1 MSHKASIDYRE
12 LVRAARGDGF
22 RPGASLLFFV
32 ILTFFVV
39 MVAWA
44 AIAELDEVVRGE
56 GRIIPPRKLQ
66 EVQSYDGGIIGKVHV
81 RRGDKVAEGALLME
95 LDITRSRSEFNQA
108 LQQHHALSAEMGR
121 LTAEVRGHP
130 FVPDAALR
138 EAAPAVVLTQQRLFE
153 ARQQELQAELQVIE
167 QQTSQRRAEL
177 AEMRATI
184 ANTRSSLE
192 LSQREMALIEPLVR
206 RGIEPELNLLRLQR
220 GHQELKAQKEAAELA
235 VVRLEAAIAEARD
248 RRQAVLERFRSEAL
262 KQLSEATARVA
273 ELEQALPAR
282 EDRVTRS
289 EIRSPV
295 AGVVNQV
302 LVTTEGAVAQPG
314 ATLVE
319 IVPADDT
326 LMVEALIRPEDIA
339 FISAGQGAKV
349 KVTAYDFARY
359 GSMDG
364 EVVTVGADTVEQPKT
379 GLRLYPV
386 EVRTTTQLKTK
397 DGKPLEISTGMVA
410 EVDVLTGRRTIL
422 EYLLQPVARMQH
434 RAFTER

>member
-1 MSHKASIDYRE
+1 MSHKGSIDYRA
-12 LVRAARGDGF
+12 LVRESRGQVF
-22 RPGASLLFFV
+22 RPGPSLLFLV
-32 ILTFFVV
+32 ILGFFIAIVV
-39 MVAWA
+39 WA

-66 EVQSYDGGIIGKVHV
+66 SVQSYDGGIISKVHV
-81 RRGDKVAEGALLME
+81 RRGDRVEEGALLVE
-95 LDITRSRSEFNQA
+95 LDITRTRSEYNQA
-108 LQQHHALSAEMGR
+108 LQQHHALSAEIAR
-121 LTAEVRGHP
+121 LSAEVRGEP
-130 FVPDAALR
+130 FTPDTALR
-138 EAAPAVVLTQQRLFE
+138 EAAPAVVLTQSRLHE
-153 ARQQELQAELQVIE
+153 ARRQELHAELQVVE
-167 QQTSQRRAEL
+167 QQTTQRKAEL
-177 AEMRATI
+177 AEMRSTI
-184 ANTRSSLE
+184 RNTAASIA
-192 LSQREMALIEPLVR
+192 LSQRELALIEPLVR
-206 RGIEPELNLLRLQR
+206 RGIEPELELLRLQR
-220 GHQELKAQKEAAELA
+220 GHQELTAQKQAAELA

-248 RRQAVLERFRSEAL
+248 RRQAVIERFRSEAF
-262 KQLSEATARVA
+262 KELSAATARLA

-295 AGVVNQV
+295 QGVVNQV

-326 LMVEALIRPEDIA
+326 LLVEALIRPEDIA
-339 FISAGQGAKV
+339 FIRAGQGAKV

-359 GSMDG
+359 GSMEG

-386 EVRTTTQLKTK
+386 EVRTTSELETK
-397 DGKPLEISTGMVA
+397 AGKPLEISTGMVA
-410 EVDVLTGRRTIL
+410 EVDILTGRRTIL